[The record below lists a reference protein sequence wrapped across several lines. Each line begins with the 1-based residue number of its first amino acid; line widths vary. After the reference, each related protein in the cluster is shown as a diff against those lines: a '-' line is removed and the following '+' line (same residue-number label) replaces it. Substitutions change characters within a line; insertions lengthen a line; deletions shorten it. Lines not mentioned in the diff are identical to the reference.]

1 MTKRHHSTW
10 LVRRLQAL
18 AMGAFLLS
26 PGAHTQAIEA
36 GAKATAPSAPQG
48 QIQAMQSQIQTMQG
62 QVQALVARVKSL
74 EDQAQ
79 LASSDSGDDKQSKA
93 IERRLEALE
102 HEQAKLDDEE
112 SADHETKA
120 GKGPDLLTT
129 VVAPFRVVDKEGKT
143 IVRIAATDSD
153 AVRGL
158 RVFDATGQA
167 VAQVGM
173 THSGGLLALMNTM
186 SGAKEPD
193 ILLGVSSD
201 GPKFRIQGNG
211 KTQFELDNENLAF
224 YSDGS
229 SVLSL
234 FGTKKRVKGYLELN
248 DANGIMVEAGVLD
261 SHKGYVMAT
270 PWRPSPDVRGDP
282 SVIKGGGK

>member
-1 MTKRHHSTW
+1 MTKKHHSTGV
-10 LVRRLQAL
+10 VRPLLTL

-26 PGAHTQAIEA
+26 PVAH
-36 GAKATAPSAPQG
+36 PQSVS
-48 QIQAMQSQIQTMQG
+48 QSQNQAMQSQIQMMQG

-79 LASSDSGDDKQSKA
+79 LASSPDDVKPSKTL
-93 IERRLEALE
+93 EQRLEALE
-102 HEQAKLDDEE
+102 REQTKLDAEE
-112 SADHETKA
+112 SADHEAKA
-120 GKGPDLLTT
+120 GKGPDRLTT
-129 VVAPFRVVDKEGKT
+129 VVAPFTVVDKEGKT
-143 IVRIAATDSD
+143 VVRIAAKDSNSL
-153 AVRGL
+153 GGIF
-158 RVFDATGQA
+158 VFDATGQA

-173 THSGGLLALMNTM
+173 TRSGGLLALMNSK

-201 GPKFRIQGNG
+201 GPKLQIQDGG
-211 KTQFELDNENLAF
+211 KKQFALDKESLAF
-224 YSDGS
+224 YGDGD

-248 DANGIMVEAGVLD
+248 DTNGIMVEAGVLD
-261 SHKGYVMAT
+261 SHKGYVMAN

-282 SVIKGGGK
+282 SVLKGGGK

>member
-1 MTKRHHSTW
+1 MTKKHHSTW
-10 LVRRLQAL
+10 LARPLQTL
-18 AMGAFLLS
+18 TMGTLLLS
-26 PGAHTQAIEA
+26 PVAHSQ
-36 GAKATAPSAPQG
+36 SVSQS
-48 QIQAMQSQIQTMQG
+48 QNQAMQSQIQMMQG

-79 LASSDSGDDKQSKA
+79 LASGDSGDDKQSKA

-102 HEQAKLDDEE
+102 REEAKLDAEE
-112 SADHETKA
+112 SAHQGAKTGDKP
-120 GKGPDLLTT
+120 GLSTT
-129 VVAPFRVVDKEGKT
+129 VVAPFTVVDKEGKT
-143 IVRIAATDSD
+143 VVRIAAKDSNSL
-153 AVRGL
+153 GGIF
-158 RVFDATGQA
+158 VFDATGQA

-173 THSGGLLALMNTM
+173 TRSGGLLALMNSK

-201 GPKFRIQGNG
+201 GPKLQIQDGG
-211 KTQFELDNENLAF
+211 KKQFALDKESLAF
-224 YSDGS
+224 YGDGD

-248 DANGIMVEAGVLD
+248 DMNGIMVEAGVLD
-261 SHKGYVMAT
+261 SHKGYVMAN

-282 SVIKGGGK
+282 SVLKGGGK